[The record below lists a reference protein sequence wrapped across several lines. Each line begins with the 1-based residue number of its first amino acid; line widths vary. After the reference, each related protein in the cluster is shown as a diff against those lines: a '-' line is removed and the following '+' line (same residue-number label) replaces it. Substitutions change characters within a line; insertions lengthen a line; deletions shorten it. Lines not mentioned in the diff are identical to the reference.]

1 METNLPIDNI
11 LLKKAHSIGGLKTQ
25 KDTVELALEEF
36 ITKRETEKVIKMF
49 HTVDYAPDYDY
60 KKLRDRK

>member
-1 METNLPIDNI
+1 METNLPIDNT

-25 KDTVELALEEF
+25 KDTEELALEEF

-60 KKLRDRK
+60 KKIA

>member
-36 ITKRETEKVIKMF
+36 ITKRETGNGKSDKNVP
-49 HTVDYAPDYDY
+49 YGR
-60 KKLRDRK
+60 LRSRL